1 MNIPK
6 NVAIIIP
13 SINPKTSVCDVV
25 NQTAQEL
32 GKLSFVLIIQVREG
46 KSIKEI
52 LSGHDFKL
60 FSKQNHAYYFTP
72 IDILPFKRF
81 LVIKKIN
88 IICNIIALQFFL
100 LLKKKNQVVLWNF
113 FPHVAYLNSL
123 FFIKKTV
130 LFDIVDFFTSQNKK
144 IQQKLDKQK
153 IFLLK
158 NADHVFAI
166 SQTLKKR
173 YQQLHKRKIAI
184 VPQGFDLEG
193 FACNKKRAITVAT
206 TKEKKPRIGFIG
218 GINDRLNYDLLNKV
232 IPENPNI
239 EFVFCGPITVD
250 ENISGYSYPARV
262 DKLLSHKNVKHIQRK
277 KRSELLAIIETFSI
291 CMIPYD
297 IKLPFNLYCY
307 PMKIFEYFYAGKP
320 VLSTPILELT
330 HNSFNGLVFT
340 GNTKTSWQ
348 KHIDML
354 LYTSWPELKR
364 AKQRQMALDNEWK
377 GKITKI
383 LEIISLH

>member
-25 NQTAQEL
+25 DQTAQEL
-32 GKLSFVLIIQVREG
+32 GKISFVLIIQVREG

-60 FSKQNHAYYFTP
+60 FSKQKHAYYFTP

-81 LVIKKIN
+81 SLIKKANICIN
-88 IICNIIALQFFL
+88 IVVLQIYL
-100 LLKKKNQVVLWNF
+100 LLMKKSRVIIWNF
-113 FPHVAYLNSL
+113 FPHVTYLNSL

-144 IQQKLDKQK
+144 IQQKLDDQK

-158 NADHVFAI
+158 KADHVFAI
-166 SQTLKKR
+166 SETLKKR
-173 YQQLHKRKIAI
+173 YQQLHKRKITI
-184 VPQGFDLEG
+184 VPQGFDLDG
-193 FACNKKRAITVAT
+193 FANDKTGAKKITT
-206 TKEKKPRIGFIG
+206 IKKGKPRIGFIG
-218 GINDRLNYDLLNKV
+218 GINDRLDYDLLNQV
-232 IPENPNI
+232 IPVNPNI

-250 ENISGYSYPARV
+250 ENISGYTYPARV
-262 DKLLSHKNVKHIQRK
+262 DRLLSHKNVKHIQRK
-277 KRSELLAIIETFSI
+277 KRSDLLEIIETFSV

-297 IKLPFNLYCY
+297 IRLPFNLYCY

-330 HNSFNGLVFT
+330 HKKFSGIIFT

-348 KHIDML
+348 KHIDFL
-354 LYTSWPELKR
+354 LHASWPKPKKK
-364 AKQRQMALDNEWK
+364 KQRQMALDNEWK
-377 GKITKI
+377 EKITKI
-383 LEIISLH
+383 LETISLH